1 MARAKWFYDGNDFC
15 RAEERGKSVSW
26 LLGGCLGKYL
36 NLTSSW
42 LISTHLFYLLL
53 LTNSHTIYYSN
64 KNAIFT
70 ISRNDHDSCRRR
82 HGACYSYFAFAF
94 VFVFGGVVFREER
107 VLCVW
112 ISLKID
118 RDGLKTNSTNQQTSF
133 CLSLFLGRR
142 RRALWRPT
150 TNIIQTRR
158 TFSFSIVYG

>member
-1 MARAKWFYDGNDFC
+1 MKKKEKALF
-15 RAEERGKSVSW
+15 W
-26 LLGGCLGKYL
+26 LLFSPWVASENIYYYE

-42 LISTHLFYLLL
+42 LISTHLF
-53 LTNSHTIYYSN
+53 LTFCCSQIHTHTHTLYYSN

-118 RDGLKTNSTNQQTSF
+118 RDGLKTNPTYQLTSF

-150 TNIIQTRR
+150 TKIIQTRR